1 MLIMLYS
8 DCLKG
13 TVMNNER
20 FLFHL
25 LASMSWQRKN
35 ALDQEG
41 KTDLEPDDYR
51 ERIDK
56 WYSQIVDLI
65 NDNPP
70 SYYVEAIDIHEDTQE
85 NVIGVTYD
93 YYDERDDIEIVLKN
107 TAISI
112 TKI

>member
-1 MLIMLYS
+1 MPITWYL
-8 DCLKG
+8 DRLKG

-41 KTDLEPDDYR
+41 KTDLEPDNYR
-51 ERIDK
+51 ERIDR
-56 WYSQIVDLI
+56 WYSQITDLI

-70 SYYVEAIDIHEDTQE
+70 SYYVEAVEMCEDEYE
-85 NVIGVTYD
+85 NVKRIIYD
-93 YYDERDDIEIVLKN
+93 YYTEKDNIEFELKN
-107 TAISI
+107 TIINTS
-112 TKI
+112 KI

>member
-1 MLIMLYS
+1 MLYS
-8 DCLKG
+8 VCLKG

-41 KTDLEPDDYR
+41 KTDLEPDNYR
-51 ERIDK
+51 ERIDR
-56 WYSQIVDLI
+56 WYSQIIDLI

-70 SYYVEAIDIHEDTQE
+70 CYYVEAIEMREDEYE
-85 NVIGVTYD
+85 NVKSIIYD
-93 YYDERDDIEIVLKN
+93 YYVERDNIEVKLKN
-107 TAISI
+107 TVINT